1 MVGGGGKGGWTREK
15 GRGWAFK
22 GIHMANI
29 SRTLKSI
36 ALTAWHCLKN
46 EPKESSQERKV
57 DRIRDTSAGA
67 WGKGFSEGTGGG
79 RASVCVPIAFI

>member
-1 MVGGGGKGGWTREK
+1 
-15 GRGWAFK
+15 
-22 GIHMANI
+22 MANI

>member
-1 MVGGGGKGGWTREK
+1 MMGAAKCGREWALKGV
-15 GRGWAFK
+15 
-22 GIHMANI
+22 HMANI

-57 DRIRDTSAGA
+57 DRIRDTQVQGR
-67 WGKGFSEGTGGG
+67 GGG
-79 RASVCVPIAFI
+79 LFQKG